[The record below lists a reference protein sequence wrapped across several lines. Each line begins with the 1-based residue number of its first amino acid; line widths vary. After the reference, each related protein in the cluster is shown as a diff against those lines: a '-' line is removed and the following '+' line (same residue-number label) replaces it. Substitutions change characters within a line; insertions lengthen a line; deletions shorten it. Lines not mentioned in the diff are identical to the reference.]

1 MLYLILIRHE
11 RDIFSTIA
19 SSSTF
24 LFPLETVVARSISYY
39 MFYNVFS
46 FVWCNVLMYVY
57 VCLLVP
63 VRLHFTLRIDR
74 DPFPSFEESKIK
86 LRRPTGQVLRVLQS

>member
-46 FVWCNVLMYVY
+46 FV
-57 VCLLVP
+57 
-63 VRLHFTLRIDR
+63 
-74 DPFPSFEESKIK
+74 
-86 LRRPTGQVLRVLQS
+86 